1 LELDPSFRYSI
12 PFVRGKQER
21 TVLAFLIL
29 SIPMNYLSVLA
40 CLEIAG
46 GLYFFSIG
54 FQLLARKRLLL
65 ATPNSRIRS
74 AALGLVEINGVATG
88 PHTMPA
94 PITGKPCFLYRTIAW
109 QRSEGK
115 NHDWQKVA
123 DETLHLPFFVDDT
136 TGKMLIEPLGADLDL
151 RRNFREE
158 YSASMFFTSFDVPPQ
173 VGAFLARHG
182 VSTDHELRIEEYSI
196 KPGDPLF
203 VAGTLAENPGVEVRP
218 VSPRTVE
225 RDPRD
230 NSPTSEIIRLYGG
243 APASSAEGM
252 SQQAKIAA
260 ALTRA
265 GITKPEAWSAAGVP
279 FQSVNMA
286 NNPNPIPSPSPGPSP
301 MTAAVQVQERAS
313 VAGTQF
319 DGQRALQNHIE
330 SSAFSL
336 TPPVVLMKG
345 ANDPTFVISFRSQK
359 EFVGALTWKSAGMV
373 WGGSAITLLGL
384 YMLLA
389 QMGLVSN

>member
-1 LELDPSFRYSI
+1 VP
-12 PFVRGKQER
+12 
-21 TVLAFLIL
+21 AFLIL
-29 SIPMNYLSVLA
+29 SIPINYLSVLA

-115 NHDWQKVA
+115 NHDWQKAA

-203 VAGTLAENPGVEVRP
+203 VAGTLAENPGVELRP
-218 VSPRTVE
+218 ISPRTVE
-225 RDPRD
+225 RDSKG
-230 NSPTSEIIRLYGG
+230 NSPSPEVVSPEIIRLYGG
-243 APASSAEGM
+243 APASSADGM

-286 NNPNPIPSPSPGPSP
+286 NNPNPNPNTIP

-313 VAGTQF
+313 VTSTKS
-319 DGQRALQNHIE
+319 DGQRALQNQGE
-330 SSAFSL
+330 PSAFSL
-336 TPPVVLMKG
+336 SPPVVVMKG
-345 ANDPTFVISFRSQK
+345 ANDPTFVISYRSQK

-389 QMGLVSN
+389 QMGLR

>member
-1 LELDPSFRYSI
+1 
-12 PFVRGKQER
+12 
-21 TVLAFLIL
+21 
-29 SIPMNYLSVLA
+29 MNYLAVLA

-94 PITGKPCFLYRTIAW
+94 PITGKPCFLYRTIVW

-151 RRNFREE
+151 HLDFREE
-158 YSASMFFTSFDVPPQ
+158 YSTSMFFTSDVVPPR

-182 VSTDHELRIEEYSI
+182 VNTDHELRIEEYSI

-218 VSPRTVE
+218 ISPRTVE
-225 RDPRD
+225 RDSRD
-230 NSPTSEIIRLYGG
+230 NPHSHESVSPEIIRLYGG

-265 GITKPEAWSAAGVP
+265 GITKPEAWSAAGIP

-286 NNPNPIPSPSPGPSP
+286 NKPNPNP
-301 MTAAVQVQERAS
+301 MTAAVQVQERTPVTS
-313 VAGTQF
+313 TKL
-319 DGQRALQNHIE
+319 DGQRALQNPSE
-330 SSAFSL
+330 PSAFSL
-336 TPPVVLMKG
+336 TPPVVVMKG
-345 ANDPTFVISFRSQK
+345 ANDPTFVISYRSQK

-389 QMGLVSN
+389 QMGLR

>member
-1 LELDPSFRYSI
+1 VP
-12 PFVRGKQER
+12 
-21 TVLAFLIL
+21 AFLIL
-29 SIPMNYLSVLA
+29 FIPMNYLSVLA

-74 AALGLVEINGVATG
+74 AALGLVEINGVAIG

-94 PITGKPCFLYRTIAW
+94 PIRGKPCFLYRTIAW

-123 DETLHLPFFVDDT
+123 EETLHLPFFLDDT

-151 RRNFREE
+151 RRDFREE
-158 YSASMFFTSFDVPPQ
+158 YSTSMFFSSDVVPSQ

-182 VSTDHELRIEEYSI
+182 VNTDHELRIEEYSI

-218 VSPRTVE
+218 ISPRTVE
-225 RDPRD
+225 QDSRD
-230 NSPTSEIIRLYGG
+230 NTSTAEIIRLYGG

-265 GITKPEAWSAAGVP
+265 GITKPQAWSAAGVP
-279 FQSVNMA
+279 FQSFNMA
-286 NNPNPIPSPSPGPSP
+286 NNPNPIPIPT
-301 MTAAVQVQERAS
+301 TAAVQVQERAS
-313 VAGTQF
+313 MTTSKL
-319 DGQRALQNHIE
+319 DGQRALQNQSE
-330 SSAFSL
+330 PSAFSL
-336 TPPVVLMKG
+336 SPPVVVMKG

-359 EFVGALTWKSAGMV
+359 EFVGALAWKSAGMV

-384 YMLLA
+384 YMILA
-389 QMGLVSN
+389 QMGLR

>member
-1 LELDPSFRYSI
+1 MP
-12 PFVRGKQER
+12 
-21 TVLAFLIL
+21 AFLIL

-88 PHTMPA
+88 PQTMPA

-158 YSASMFFTSFDVPPQ
+158 YSASMFFTSDNVPPR
-173 VGAFLARHG
+173 VVVFLARHG
-182 VSTDHELRIEEYSI
+182 VNTGHELRIEEYSI

-203 VAGTLAENPGVEVRP
+203 IAGTLAENPGVEVRP
-218 VSPRTVE
+218 ISPRTVE
-225 RDPRD
+225 RDSKD
-230 NSPTSEIIRLYGG
+230 NSRSPEILSHEVIRLYGG
-243 APASSAEGM
+243 APASSADGM

-286 NNPNPIPSPSPGPSP
+286 DNPNPIPSPIPT
-301 MTAAVQVQERAS
+301 TAAVQVQERATVTS
-313 VAGTQF
+313 AKS
-319 DGQRALQNHIE
+319 DGQRALPNQGE
-330 SSAFSL
+330 PSAFNL
-336 TPPVVLMKG
+336 TPPVVVMKG

-359 EFVGALTWKSAGMV
+359 EFVGALTWKSAGMI

-389 QMGLVSN
+389 QMGLR

>member
-1 LELDPSFRYSI
+1 VP
-12 PFVRGKQER
+12 
-21 TVLAFLIL
+21 AFLIL
-29 SIPMNYLSVLA
+29 FIPMNYLSVLA

-88 PHTMPA
+88 PHTMAA

-151 RRNFREE
+151 HRDFREE
-158 YSASMFFTSFDVPPQ
+158 YSTSMFFSSDVVPPR

-182 VSTDHELRIEEYSI
+182 VNTDHELRIEEYSI
-196 KPGDPLF
+196 KPGNPLF

-218 VSPRTVE
+218 ISSRTIERDSRDNPHSHESVSP
-225 RDPRD
+225 
-230 NSPTSEIIRLYGG
+230 EIIRLYGG

-286 NNPNPIPSPSPGPSP
+286 NNPNP
-301 MTAAVQVQERAS
+301 MTAAVQVQERTPVTS
-313 VAGTQF
+313 TKL
-319 DGQRALQNHIE
+319 DGQRALQNQSE
-330 SSAFSL
+330 PSAFSL
-336 TPPVVLMKG
+336 TPPVVVMKG

-389 QMGLVSN
+389 QMGLR